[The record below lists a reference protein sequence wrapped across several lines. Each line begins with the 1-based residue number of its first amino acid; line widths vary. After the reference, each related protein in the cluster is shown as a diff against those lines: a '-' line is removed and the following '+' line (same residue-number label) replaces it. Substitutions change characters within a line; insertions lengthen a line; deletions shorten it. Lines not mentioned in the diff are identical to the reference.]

1 MSYLDIK
8 DIDVLNVIADISGN
22 DTTFTTVAI
31 QNTLGI
37 GTYAP
42 VCPLHI
48 TAVSTGHSVVDFNYI
63 TNATATPT
71 LAYASVSSMDL
82 SIKTSGVI
90 WSELYIGS
98 SDERIKKNIVD
109 VPDNLA
115 LDMVR
120 ELPCRYY
127 KYKDPRRGV
136 EKTIGFSAQEV
147 KKVLPMA
154 VLLQTEFI
162 PDVMEIVKGNW
173 VAIGNSYNFTA
184 TTLQNVSGKRYRF
197 YMSNDPSG
205 NDEKKKEVVGNEDG
219 TFTFDQEYANVFCYG
234 KEIDDFHTID
244 KQKIFA
250 LHHSAIQELD
260 KKIILLETTVSAQNT
275 LIESQN
281 TLIQSLIAKFDAL

>member
-1 MSYLDIK
+1 M
-8 DIDVLNVIADISGN
+8 
-22 DTTFTTVAI
+22 
-31 QNTLGI
+31 
-37 GTYAP
+37 
-42 VCPLHI
+42 
-48 TAVSTGHSVVDFNYI
+48 AVS
-63 TNATATPT
+63 
-71 LAYASVSSMDL
+71 
-82 SIKTSGVI
+82 
-90 WSELYIGS
+90 
-98 SDERIKKNIVD
+98 
-109 VPDNLA
+109 
-115 LDMVR
+115 
-120 ELPCRYY
+120 
-127 KYKDPRRGV
+127 
-136 EKTIGFSAQEV
+136 
-147 KKVLPMA
+147 
-154 VLLQTEFI
+154 LQTEFI